1 MTLNN
6 GTADPPT
13 VGGWANRPD
22 LKREVPPDK
31 RVKAQVTRLN
41 PIPTT
46 PAGASTVDINK
57 FYRGLLAKTVWSNY
71 QLVITQWPADPVP
84 QNQFKPKENQGVY
97 PVDAGSPFPVNNAVN
112 TAMETFFQSQSDAA
126 GAGGNSCM
134 QCHYGAG
141 DADFSWSLVLRS
153 K

>member
-6 GTADPPT
+6 GTGDPPT
-13 VGGWANRPD
+13 VGGWANRPEA
-22 LKREVPPDK
+22 KRLLPPDK

-46 PAGASTVDINK
+46 PAGQGTVDINRL
-57 FYRGLLAKTVWSNY
+57 YRQALAGTVWTNY
-71 QLVITQWPADPVP
+71 QLVITQWPAAPVP

-97 PVDAGSPFPVNNAVN
+97 PQDAGGPFPPNNAVN
-112 TAMETFFQSQSDAA
+112 TSLETFFQSQNDAA

-141 DADFSWSLVLRS
+141 IADFSWSLVLRS